1 MASDTYRPLISEVF
15 RKVNNAK
22 TKAEKT
28 ELLHKY
34 NSQTLR
40 SLLIWNFDESV
51 VTILPEGEVPF
62 TPNPAP
68 EGTDHIR
75 LENEGK
81 KFFYFV
87 KGGSDTMKQTKR
99 EQIFLGMLES
109 LHPEEAE
116 VLCLVK
122 DKNLQKKFTRISRA
136 LVEETFPQIK
146 WGGRG

>member
-1 MASDTYRPLISEVF
+1 MAPDTYRPLISEIF

-28 ELLHKY
+28 ELLRKY

-51 VTILPEGEVPF
+51 KSMIPEGEVPF

-68 EGTDHIR
+68 EGTDHVK

-81 KFFYFV
+81 KLFYFV
-87 KGGSDTMKQTKR
+87 KGGADSMSQTKR

-109 LHPEEAE
+109 LHPDEAE
-116 VLCLVK
+116 VLILVK
-122 DKNLQKKFTRISRA
+122 DKALQKKYTRISKA
-136 LVEETFPQIK
+136 LIQETFPQIQ
-146 WGGRG
+146 WGGRS